1 MHIFD
6 NHCWH
11 NAFIRFNICHRI
23 DAREVADLRH
33 DARLLT
39 IQVEHLA
46 IRTVLSTSCGQFPRT
61 APLN

>member
-11 NAFIRFNICHRI
+11 IAFIRFNICHRI